1 MAKHQHDVEIAFLD
15 CETCKKSSNLA
26 ELTHRP
32 IESLKLAFTNIT
44 SIFISGGLMKTESK
58 CLSKQMDKHVV
69 SILQRA
75 YLNLESV
82 AVESKYEEF
91 NFIERR
97 QHR

>member
-1 MAKHQHDVEIAFLD
+1 
-15 CETCKKSSNLA
+15 
-26 ELTHRP
+26 
-32 IESLKLAFTNIT
+32 
-44 SIFISGGLMKTESK
+44 MKTESK

-69 SILQRA
+69 SILQRG